1 MGGGKHAVEIFAAAL
16 AALGAHPP
24 ETRLETLFVGHWPV
38 LHFCRVRKRHGAAHA
53 VGKPVPSIAAENL
66 GLRCD
71 RHCPKPGGS
80 GHIPTKMMCR
90 KTVTASGVAWLR
102 WDERGVGRQC
112 VRKC

>member
-66 GLRCD
+66 GFRCD
-71 RHCPKPGGS
+71 RHCPKPGGAGPIS
-80 GHIPTKMMCR
+80 TRSEERRVGKECVSTCR
-90 KTVTASGVAWLR
+90 FQGSPDIYK
-102 WDERGVGRQC
+102 
-112 VRKC
+112 K